1 MMQTVKSYQLTTWMN
16 VYGVWEKIFQC
27 FSLPSRSD
35 SSLYSVRKIGKP
47 SAFVPLNHR
56 SCAMLLQLWWVNT
69 WYMHS
74 AWPSTFITCHLSFRF
89 RHCTSGDGC
98 TFQLRHVDLAR
109 RVVGFCYNFL
119 SFQYGKSDDRLDSR
133 WTFIPIILIFF
144 VSPYFD
150 LALDLFSECMRTNVL
165 IFCTRLALSHWT
177 SSYCCLRSV
186 KFH

>member
-56 SCAMLLQLWWVNT
+56 SSAMLLQLWWVNT

-119 SFQYGKSDDRLDSR
+119 SFQYGKCNDRLDSR
-133 WTFIPIILIFF
+133 WTFNPIILIFLCPLILTSLLTF
-144 VSPYFD
+144 
-150 LALDLFSECMRTNVL
+150 LASACVLMCSFSALGLPLFY
-165 IFCTRLALSHWT
+165 WT
-177 SSYCCLRSV
+177 SSHCCVWSV
-186 KFH
+186 KVH